1 MPNLSDDLGKIKNPK
16 NIHEALFASGPNAL
30 MKAFERDPTVNRIIK
45 YGSKGVPLIEKILE
59 EEGDRLDEITLS
71 CFAFILENVD
81 INAAAKILTPHF
93 IRTMKEPEPFFI
105 HFAAQ
110 VLRRWLRLP
119 YKPRD
124 PYYSRGELL
133 ETLEMVKGKRG

>member
-16 NIHEALFASGPNAL
+16 NIHEALFASGPNGL
-30 MKAFERDPTVNRIIK
+30 MKAFERDPIVNQVIK
-45 YGSKGVPLIEKILE
+45 YGSKAVPLIEEILK
-59 EEGDRLDEITLS
+59 EEGDQLHEITLS
-71 CFAFILENVD
+71 CFAFILENMD
-81 INAAAKILTPHF
+81 IKAAAKILTPHF
-93 IRTMKEPEPFFI
+93 IRAMKDPEPFFV

-110 VLRRWLRLP
+110 VLRRKLRLP

-133 ETLEMVKGKRG
+133 ETLEMVKRRRV

>member
-1 MPNLSDDLGKIKNPK
+1 MSNLSDDLEKIKNPD
-16 NIHEALFASGPNAL
+16 NIHEALFASGPNGL
-30 MKAFERDPTVNRIIK
+30 MKAFERNPIVNRIIK
-45 YGSKGVPLIEKILE
+45 YGSKAVPLIEKILK
-59 EEGDRLDEITLS
+59 EEGDQLHEISLS

-81 INAAAKILTPHF
+81 IKAAAKILIPHF
-93 IRTMKEPEPFFI
+93 TQAMKDPEPFFV

-110 VLRRWLRLP
+110 VLRRQFRLP

-133 ETLEMVKGKRG
+133 ETLDMVKRRRV